1 MFYYKNQIF
10 FMSNFRKILFS
21 DLLPFLKNKKV
32 KLQPSGQCISL
43 KNNKKII
50 TTPSGR

>member
-1 MFYYKNQIF
+1 
-10 FMSNFRKILFS
+10 MSNFRKILFS
-21 DLLPFLKNKKV
+21 DLLPFLKNTKV
-32 KLQPSGQCISL
+32 KLEPSGQCILL